1 MRVLE
6 WICRLIVGGVFIY
19 AAVSKI
25 LVPCELAKDMY
36 LYHIAPGS
44 LINIGAIILPYVEII
59 LGICLIAGIAPRG
72 SALGLSL
79 VLLFFIVLLSVNLI
93 RGVDFECGCFGDP
106 ETDICNVISLKYKD
120 ANPDI
125 DRITFV
131 RVRTAC
137 DIVRDIIL
145 LGFSGLGLGLI
156 IRRQNDNSR

>member
-19 AAVSKI
+19 AAASKI

-59 LGICLIAGIAPRG
+59 LGICLIVGIVPRG

-79 VLLFFIVLLSVNLI
+79 VLLFFIVLLSINFV
-93 RGVDFECGCFGDP
+93 RGVDFECGCFGDTK
-106 ETDICNVISLKYKD
+106 TDICNIISVKYQESH
-120 ANPDI
+120 PDI

-131 RVRTAC
+131 RIRTAC
-137 DIVRDIIL
+137 GIFRNIIL
-145 LGFSGLGLGLI
+145 LGLSGLGLGLI
-156 IRRQNDNSR
+156 IRRQSDNSR